1 MSPKVTQIEFFEL
14 NGGCHRILR
23 QIPGRK
29 ALLLFTWASDFCLE
43 FVKKQTQASKMAC
56 FLAFVLLLLSSS
68 FFLRRSGGEGMANFL
83 GKTEVAIEFYAKF
96 WAEIRLKIFPKN
108 FFLLR
113 QENFHFL
120 KTFSLYLERADES

>member
-56 FLAFVLLLLSSS
+56 FLAFVLLLSSS
-68 FFLRRSGGEGMANFL
+68 FFLSSPKVGWRRNGEFFGQNGGCHRILRKIL
-83 GKTEVAIEFYAKF
+83 GRNTF
-96 WAEIRLKIFPKN
+96 KIFSKKI
-108 FFLLR
+108 FFASPG
-113 QENFHFL
+113 
-120 KTFSLYLERADES
+120 KFSLFKDILSLFREG